1 MILARLHHKTRTWRS
16 LMTAYIKKKR
26 RKRQKDQV
34 RRRGNQMG
42 SKLAPD
48 PSRLTPLTSRHRRV
62 LFSSKD
68 RGSFANERVLPC
80 AYIMKAST
88 LVSGDTQE
96 VMILAVWD
104 KRRKLWDV
112 LNWTKGIRGFLR
124 NKALCMTLT
133 SIFIYLFII
142 FGGSWGAGRSAEK
155 QSKQSTLKPDVCVCV
170 RDTDRER

>member
-1 MILARLHHKTRTWRS
+1 MEKSHDRLYKKEEEETSEGSSSATGKSNGLKTCS
-16 LMTAYIKKKR
+16 GPVPPHSS
-26 RKRQKDQV
+26 DQ
-34 RRRGNQMG
+34 
-42 SKLAPD
+42 P
-48 PSRLTPLTSRHRRV
+48 TPACA
-62 LFSSKD
+62 FSSKD
-68 RGSFANERVLPC
+68 RSSFVNERVLPC

-88 LVSGDTQE
+88 LVWGDTQK
-96 VMILAVWD
+96 VTILAIWD

-112 LNWTKGIRGFLR
+112 LNSTKGIRGFLR

-142 FGGSWGAGRSAEK
+142 FGGSWGAGRSAGK